1 MQVRLHKIGEQSCR
15 NCRELFGEHSS
26 DMERMLDTLRTPG
39 YNPEDPMTMLGIDW
53 DLKDR
58 TLESIQANYY
68 VGAQW
73 LIEGESAMMVLPK
86 IKDLDF
92 MTMFMKCYDSRIS
105 DLRTKMSSI
114 YHVDLDADPIR
125 CDSVD
130 IDITPLLIAHF
141 VKLAEGITKKG
152 LKRDYV
158 IREEAL
164 NGKIK
169 GKLMLGK
176 VMRRVIN
183 TGRQDILDCRYQD
196 YSVDNIDNRILKKTL
211 LFAQSY
217 FLVHGLSSGYDIL
230 NLIRSTLSCFGE
242 VNSDVSVQEI
252 KHHRN
257 NPLFKEYNEALKVA
271 KMVLCRFGYS
281 ISNTSND
288 TDKRSTPP
296 FWINMPILFELYAY
310 SALVEKYG
318 DQIGYHLSTYGNELD
333 FVKYDERLI
342 IDTKYIPAWDESIN
356 HENVRQLSGYARN
369 RSLRRQI
376 MKESY
381 DETTILP
388 CMVLYPGKDSTEGRL
403 PCGNMIEGAA
413 RINSY
418 ISFYKRGF
426 GLPHISDSSTN
437 SDGFAAYSAQT
448 DGDKTEKK

>member
-1 MQVRLHKIGEQSCR
+1 
-15 NCRELFGEHSS
+15 
-26 DMERMLDTLRTPG
+26 MLDTLRTPG
-39 YNPEDPMTMLGIDW
+39 YDPEDPMTMLGIDW
-53 DLKDR
+53 DLSDR
-58 TLESIQANYY
+58 TLESIQTNYY

-105 DLRTKMSSI
+105 DLRAKMSSI
-114 YHVDLDADPIR
+114 YHVDLDADPIG
-125 CDSVD
+125 CESVD
-130 IDITPLLIAHF
+130 FDITPLLIAHF
-141 VKLAEGITKKG
+141 VKLAEGIIKKG

-164 NGKIK
+164 NRKIK
-169 GKLMLGK
+169 GKLLLGK

-242 VNSDVSVQEI
+242 VSSNVSVQEI
-252 KHHRN
+252 KHHRS

-288 TDKRSTPP
+288 IGRHSTPP

-310 SALVEKYG
+310 SVLTERYG

-342 IDTKYIPAWDESIN
+342 IDTKYIPAWDERVN

-376 MKESY
+376 MKEDY

-388 CMVLYPGKDSTEGRL
+388 CMVLYPGKDPAEGGL
-403 PCGNMIEGAA
+403 PNEGMIAGAT

-418 ISFYKRGF
+418 ISFYKRGLW
-426 GLPHISDSSTN
+426 LPHTGDSLTSP
-437 SDGFAAYSAQT
+437 DGFTAHSPQT
-448 DGDKTEKK
+448 DGHDTVKS

>member
-1 MQVRLHKIGEQSCR
+1 MKKLSPKSMAKMAYI
-15 NCRELFGEHSS
+15 L
-26 DMERMLDTLRTPG
+26 LDSRKNVASHTC
-39 YNPEDPMTMLGIDW
+39 W
-53 DLKDR
+53 F
-58 TLESIQANYY
+58 QANYY

-73 LIEGESAMMVLPK
+73 LVEGESAMMVLPK

-92 MTMFMKCYDSRIS
+92 LTMFMKCYDSRIS
-105 DLRTKMSSI
+105 DLRAKLSSI
-114 YHVDLDADPIR
+114 YHVDLDADPIE
-125 CDSVD
+125 CESVD
-130 IDITPLLIAHF
+130 FDITPLLIAHF

-242 VNSDVSVQEI
+242 VNSDVSVQDI

-296 FWINMPILFELYAY
+296 FWINMPVLFELYAY

-318 DQIGYHLSTYGNELD
+318 GQIGYHLSTYGNELD

-342 IDTKYIPAWDESIN
+342 IDTKYIPAWDERVK

-376 MKESY
+376 MKDSY

-388 CMVLYPGKDSTEGRL
+388 CLILYPDKEAGEYNL
-403 PCGNMIEGAA
+403 PYGSLIEGAA
-413 RINSY
+413 SISSY
-418 ISFYKRGF
+418 INFYKLVIL
-426 GLPHISDSSTN
+426 LPNMKQSPNGSYRHDEN
-437 SDGFAAYSAQT
+437 ND
-448 DGDKTEKK
+448 E

>member
-39 YNPEDPMTMLGIDW
+39 YDPEDPMTMLGIDW

-73 LIEGESAMMVLPK
+73 LVEGESAMMVLPK

-105 DLRTKMSSI
+105 DLRAKLSSI
-114 YHVDLDADPIR
+114 YHVDLDADPIE
-125 CDSVD
+125 CESVD
-130 IDITPLLIAHF
+130 FDITPLLIAHF

-158 IREEAL
+158 IKEEAL

-242 VNSDVSVQEI
+242 VNSDVSVQDI

-281 ISNTSND
+281 ISNTNND

-296 FWINMPILFELYAY
+296 FWINMPVLFELYAY

-318 DQIGYHLSTYGNELD
+318 GQIGYHLSTYGNELD
-333 FVKYDERLI
+333 FVEYDEWLI
-342 IDTKYIPAWDESIN
+342 IDTKCIPAWDERVK
-356 HENVRQLSGYARN
+356 HANVRQLSG
-369 RSLRRQI
+369 
-376 MKESY
+376 
-381 DETTILP
+381 
-388 CMVLYPGKDSTEGRL
+388 
-403 PCGNMIEGAA
+403 
-413 RINSY
+413 
-418 ISFYKRGF
+418 
-426 GLPHISDSSTN
+426 
-437 SDGFAAYSAQT
+437 
-448 DGDKTEKK
+448 